1 MRYMW
6 RFASILGEITV
17 VEKDGALERINIGEQ
32 VKTDEAIVEQTALLA
47 RAEQEICEYLV
58 GKRTSFDLPLAPKG
72 SAFQQA
78 VWQAMRAIP
87 YGATTSYGELAK
99 AIANPRASR
108 AVGGAC
114 HQNPLPI
121 VIPCHRV
128 VAKKGLGGFG
138 LGIEM
143 KKVLLKIE
151 NPIGEF

>member
-1 MRYMW
+1 MKYRW
-6 RFASILGEITV
+6 HFQNDLGLIT
-17 VEKDGALERINIGEQ
+17 
-32 VKTDEAIVEQTALLA
+32 IVEENGAIIQIDIGAERDFQDIELKPTELLLKA
-47 RAEQEICEYLV
+47 MNEINEYLQ
-58 GKRTSFDLPLAPKG
+58 GERTSFDLPLAPQG

-78 VWQAMRAIP
+78 VWQAMREIP
-87 YGATTSYGELAK
+87 YGETKSYGELAQAIGNPK
-99 AIANPRASR
+99 AMR

-114 HQNPLPI
+114 HRNPIPI

-151 NPIGEF
+151 NPTGEF

>member
-1 MRYMW
+1 MKYKW
-6 RFASILGEITV
+6 HFQSKLGLITI
-17 VEKDGALERINIGEQ
+17 VEENG
-32 VKTDEAIVEQTALLA
+32 AIVWIDIGTERDFQDIELKPTELLLKA
-47 RAEQEICEYLV
+47 MQEIDEYLQ
-58 GKRTSFDLPLAPKG
+58 GKRTSFDLPLKPQG
-72 SAFQQA
+72 SDFQQA
-78 VWQAMRAIP
+78 VWQAMRDIP
-87 YGATTSYGELAK
+87 YGATKSYSELAQAIGNPK
-99 AIANPRASR
+99 AMR

-114 HQNPLPI
+114 HRNPIPI